1 MTQML
6 DKAPSGEE
14 LRKLFDTQQYHDIW
28 FGACRLA
35 LALQELIRD
44 IQCDRKLNNTKFVNN
59 VLSFLTEDKSD
70 MLTYIINSG
79 SMTFRI
85 APVRSKNRKIKEW
98 KPYKLLHDDGKTP
111 EFAETEYI
119 SNNEH
124 KWRETARIFL
134 DALNE
139 ACTTISM
146 LTGREQNDVFNQL
159 LKGRSIAEPEH
170 NAEGKEPLI
179 TESAVADVK
188 ISKSDIPH
196 GIVTPPSICMDFFS
210 GSATTAHATMQLNAE
225 DGGKR
230 RFIMVQSPE
239 PCDKNSEAYKAGYA
253 TIAEIG
259 KERIRRAAKK
269 IAKENPGKEFDGG
282 FQVWKT
288 ESAPPLSGSDKHPK
302 PPTAGIHS
310 RNSIAEFILKCC
322 GLPTD
327 TQLEELEVLDGRF
340 WSANGGRLIFSDEP
354 GVTIEQA
361 KAICEM
367 KPDRIVLT
375 KASTEVTAEVVKYLK
390 KHERIKLRGD

>member
-1 MTQML
+1 ML

-35 LALQELIRD
+35 LALQELIRG
-44 IQCDRKLNNTKFVNN
+44 IQGDRKLNNTKFVNN

-70 MLTYIINSG
+70 MLTYIMNSG
-79 SMTFRI
+79 NTAFRI
-85 APVRSKNRKIKEW
+85 APVRSKNGKTKEW
-98 KPYKLLHDDGKTP
+98 KPYKLLHGDGKTP
-111 EFAETEYI
+111 EFAETEFI
-119 SNNEH
+119 SENEH
-124 KWRETARIFL
+124 KWRETARVFL
-134 DALNE
+134 GALNE
-139 ACTTISM
+139 ACLTISM

-159 LKGRSIAEPEH
+159 LKGRSIAEPED
-170 NAEGKEPLI
+170 NADGKEPLI

-196 GIVTPPSICMDFFS
+196 GSVTPPSICMDFFS
-210 GSATTAHATMQLNAE
+210 GSATAAHAIMRLNAE
-225 DGGKR
+225 DGGGR
-230 RFIMVQSPE
+230 RFIMVQLPE
-239 PCDKNSEAYKAGYA
+239 PCKENTEAYKAGYA

-288 ESAPPLSGSDKHPK
+288 EPAPLLSSGDKHPK
-302 PPTAGIHS
+302 PPNSGIHS

-322 GLPTD
+322 GLPAD
-327 TQLEELEVLDGRF
+327 TQLEEVEVLGGRF
-340 WSANGGRLIFSDEP
+340 WSADGGRLIFSDEP
-354 GVTIEQA
+354 GVTVEQA
-361 KAICEM
+361 KAICRM

-375 KASTEVTAEVVKYLK
+375 KASTEVTAEVVKYLES
-390 KHERIKLRGD
+390 HEQVKL